1 MNAVEQAM
9 AQAAEAAKNLQ
20 DQANQVVATQPQS
33 TAVSTAVGSF
43 DDDDD
48 TPSGLVVDRWIR
60 VCPDGVLFDK
70 THTAKQAVDK
80 PFRVAINTQR
90 EVGYRNMFSIA
101 WGNPTKYAK
110 TYNNPKKGA
119 AFDTEGRPWTQVIA
133 QAKAED
139 PKAYDYQTA
148 EVAMTLLADTSDLTA
163 GKVVATSFSSSQ
175 ATNWFNFLK
184 EVAAAELKG
193 QVVEVEIGHQMVKK
207 GNYKPWGVYTFK
219 LIGAYADQAS

>member
-1 MNAVEQAM
+1 MNAVEQVM

-20 DQANQVVATQPQS
+20 DQANQVVVTQPQS

-148 EVAMTLLADTSDLTA
+148 EVAMTLLSDTCGVTA
-163 GKVVATSFSSSQ
+163 GKVLATSFSFSQ
-175 ATNWFNFLK
+175 SKNWFSFLD
-184 EVAAAELKG
+184 EVAKAGLKG
-193 QVVEVEIGHQMVKK
+193 QVVEVELGHFKENK

>member
-1 MNAVEQAM
+1 MRFYLASTSPARLATLRSSGIEPIVVPSEVDEDAAVA
-9 AQAAEAAKNLQ
+9 AAEAA
-20 DQANQVVATQPQS
+20 AG
-33 TAVSTAVGSF
+33 GSLA
-43 DDDDD
+43 
-48 TPSGLVVDRWIR
+48 PAEMVQL
-60 VCPDGVLFDK
+60 L
-70 THTAKQAVDK
+70 
-80 PFRVAINTQR
+80 
-90 EVGYRNMFSIA
+90 
-101 WGNPTKYAK
+101 
-110 TYNNPKKGA
+110 
-119 AFDTEGRPWTQVIA
+119 A

-163 GKVVATSFSSSQ
+163 GKVIATSFSSSQ

-184 EVAAAELKG
+184 EVDAAQLKG

>member
-1 MNAVEQAM
+1 
-9 AQAAEAAKNLQ
+9 
-20 DQANQVVATQPQS
+20 
-33 TAVSTAVGSF
+33 
-43 DDDDD
+43 
-48 TPSGLVVDRWIR
+48 VDRWIR
-60 VCPDGVLFDK
+60 VCCDGVLFDK

-90 EVGYRNMFSIA
+90 EVGYRNMYSIA
-101 WGNPTKYAK
+101 WGTPTKYAK

-119 AFDTEGRPWTQVIA
+119 AFDTEGRPWSQVIA
-133 QAKAED
+133 QAKAEQ
-139 PKAYDYQTA
+139 PSAYDYQTA

-193 QVVEVEIGHQMVKK
+193 QVVEVEIGHQMIKK

-219 LIGAYADQAS
+219 LIGAHNS